1 MALSSPS
8 LNTRVPE
15 PIAASVGNSI
25 RGGVA
30 TRMLNDSFFSPHPQ
44 TQNKN
49 VARPLVP
56 HCERARHEGRRALD
70 VAAILLLERN

>member
-30 TRMLNDSFFSPHPQ
+30 TRMLNDSFFFSLTRRLKIRMWHGRLCPIASVRGTKAAVRWTSPPSSF
-44 TQNKN
+44 
-49 VARPLVP
+49 
-56 HCERARHEGRRALD
+56 
-70 VAAILLLERN
+70 

>member
-30 TRMLNDSFFSPHPQ
+30 TRILNDFFFPHPQ
-44 TQNKN
+44 TQHKN